1 MKLYF
6 IPFACSLATRIAI
19 EEAELDAEFV
29 QVLPDGRL
37 PDGRPFTAI
46 SPMGYVPAM
55 ETAGGL
61 ALTEGPAVLTYI
73 ADLAAEGVLAP
84 APYTEERYQMM
95 RWLNFL
101 STELHKAVFVP
112 LLSDKPPEG
121 AKEWARGLAKKRL
134 DLVSAHLDG
143 AEYLLGSFSVAGPAV
158 EFARR
163 LCAACATYGCRILVG
178 PETYE
183 SAMESV
189 EARPIESFKTQGV
202 RRRVEI
208 YEILS
213 PKHGLSTEREASRD
227 HFWRGVIYYR
237 EGQWDRATEEF
248 TKARLS
254 GLPDPALDFYI
265 RRVESSR
272 RGDKLAEREQT
283 ELSSAF

>member
-29 QVLPDGRL
+29 QVLPEGHL

-101 STELHKAVFVP
+101 SSEVHKAVFAP
-112 LLSDKPPEG
+112 LMSSKSTEG
-121 AKEWARGLAKKRL
+121 AREWARGLAKKRL
-134 DLVSAHLDG
+134 DLLSARLDG
-143 AEYLLGSFSVAGPAV
+143 ADYLLSGFSVADAYLLSILNWCEYADVPIADWPV
-158 EFARR
+158 LLKWRTAMRKRPSVAR
-163 LCAACATYGCRILVG
+163 
-178 PETYE
+178 
-183 SAMESV
+183 AM
-189 EARPIESFKTQGV
+189 
-202 RRRVEI
+202 
-208 YEILS
+208 
-213 PKHGLSTEREASRD
+213 
-227 HFWRGVIYYR
+227 
-237 EGQWDRATEEF
+237 ATEMPLRQ
-248 TKARLS
+248 A
-254 GLPDPALDFYI
+254 A
-265 RRVESSR
+265 
-272 RGDKLAEREQT
+272 
-283 ELSSAF
+283 